1 MAKASR
7 PGNQAVAGI
16 AGTSTTSPTFY
27 KSEAAGSTAGSTKSS
42 SSGAGSSSN
51 KSSSSNKIRIPAAQ
65 SRVLEIRE
73 PVCCPERWK
82 FRIATSSML
91 H

>member
-27 KSEAAGSTAGSTKSS
+27 KTEAAGSAAGSTKSS
-42 SSGAGSSSN
+42 SSGTGSSSN
-51 KSSSSNKIRIPAAQ
+51 KSSTSNKSSSSTHKREEFLFKQYKDEHGKYREQCAA
-65 SRVLEIRE
+65 R
-73 PVCCPERWK
+73 
-82 FRIATSSML
+82 
-91 H
+91 